1 MVERLGV
8 NLMEPLRIG
17 VIGCGSIA
25 KHRHI
30 PEYAQNPNVKLVAF
44 SDDVLERA
52 QEYATKYGAK
62 AYDDYKTLLENE
74 KLDAVSVCT
83 PNAFHA
89 PISIAAM
96 KKGIHVLCEKPMSIT
111 LEEAEEMIQTAKDN
125 NVQLMIG
132 YNQRYFSPHV
142 IGRDIIQSGR
152 LGKVLSFRTTF
163 AHGGPEQWSVEKE
176 NSWFFDKK
184 KAFIGSLGDLG
195 VHKIDL
201 ITWLLNEKITEI
213 SALIATLQKP
223 GDVDDNA
230 VIIAKMANGAIGTI
244 TTSWTHVPGE
254 DNSTIIHF
262 ENGTMR
268 LVADPE
274 YPLIVEY
281 NDGNVEKHVASDVS
295 TNEVQVNSGVIDAFI
310 DALVQKEPVP
320 ITGVDGLHSIKVV
333 LAALESSKEGLLVS
347 INY

>member
-1 MVERLGV
+1 MVELGV
-8 NLMEPLRIG
+8 NTMEPLRIG

-52 QEYATKYGAK
+52 QEFSTLYGGS
-62 AYDDYKTLLENE
+62 AYNSFEALLANE

-96 KKGIHVLCEKPMSIT
+96 KHGLHVLCEKPMSIT
-111 LEEAEEMIQTAKDN
+111 LEEAEEMIQTATEN

-142 IGRDIIQSGR
+142 IAKEIIESGK
-152 LGKVLSFRTTF
+152 LGKVLTFRTTF

-176 NSWFFDKK
+176 NSWFFSKK

-201 ITWLLNEKITEI
+201 ITWLLDEKIEEV

-230 VIIAKMANGAIGTI
+230 AIVAKTSSGAVGTI
-244 TTSWTHVPGE
+244 TTSWTLVPGE
-254 DNSTIIHF
+254 DNSTVIHF
-262 ENGTMR
+262 ENGTMK
-268 LVADPE
+268 LITDSE

-281 NDGNVEKHVASDVS
+281 RDSSVEKHTVDAVS
-295 TNEVQVNSGVIDAFI
+295 TNEVQLNSGVIDAFVE
-310 DALVQKEPVP
+310 ALINNQPVP
-320 ITGVDGLHSIKVV
+320 ITGQDGLNSIKVV
-333 LAALESSKEGLLVS
+333 LAALQSSEERKTIPIV
-347 INY
+347 Y